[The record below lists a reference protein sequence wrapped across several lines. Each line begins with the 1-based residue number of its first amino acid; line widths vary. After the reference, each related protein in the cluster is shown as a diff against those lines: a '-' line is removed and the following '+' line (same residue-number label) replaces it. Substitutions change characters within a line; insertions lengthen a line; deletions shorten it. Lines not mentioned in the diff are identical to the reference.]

1 MRLGGT
7 PRGIR
12 KDILAVIRA
21 APPFDGGGGK
31 AGGSPLTVF
40 IFYKAINIINKLN
53 FYISQV
59 R

>member
-53 FYISQV
+53 FI
-59 R
+59 

>member
-21 APPFDGGGGK
+21 APPLLTG
-31 AGGSPLTVF
+31 AGVKLEVAPLLFLYFT
-40 IFYKAINIINKLN
+40 K
-53 FYISQV
+53 